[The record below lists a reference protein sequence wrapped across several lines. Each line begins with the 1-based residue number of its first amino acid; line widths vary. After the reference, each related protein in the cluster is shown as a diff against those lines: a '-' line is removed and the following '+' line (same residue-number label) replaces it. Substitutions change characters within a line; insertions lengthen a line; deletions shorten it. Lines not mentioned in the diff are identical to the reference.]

1 MDKTT
6 PIYFICPDN
15 KEPIGGIKQLYR
27 QVDILNNNG
36 FNAAIIHKRKLF
48 RHNWFENNTKIIY
61 GRFIFDEID
70 KLTGRKSKVFK
81 SYFRKSVNNLDPNG
95 ILIIP
100 ELHGSKICNLLK
112 GMRKVVFNQ
121 NCYYTFKS
129 FDVNTFDNKIIYNNA
144 DLLGV
149 IVVSEDSKKYLKLAF
164 EDLNILRIKL
174 GINSTKF
181 FYNDSIKKKQ
191 IAFMPRKLS
200 DEIGQV
206 INILKYRNK
215 IKDWNFIPIDNKN
228 ENEVAQILN
237 ESRIFLSF
245 NHKEGFGLPPA
256 EAMSSGCL
264 VIGYTGEGGE
274 EYFLEDFSFKIP
286 KGNIIQYIETIEKA
300 VNEYDNTPESFTK
313 KQEMASNYIKNN
325 YNLESENESVISC
338 WNSLLQ
344 IKK

>member
-36 FNAAIIHKRKLF
+36 FNAYIIHKRKLF

-61 GRFIFDEID
+61 SRFVFDEID
-70 KLTGRKSKVFK
+70 KLSGRKSKIFK
-81 SYFRKSVNNLDPNG
+81 AYLKKGVNSLDPNG

-100 ELHGSKICNLLK
+100 ELHRPKICNLLK

-121 NCYYTFKS
+121 NCYYTFKN
-129 FDVNTFDNKIIYNNA
+129 FEINTFDNNIIYNSP

-149 IVVSEDSKKYLKLAF
+149 IVVSENSKKYLNLAF
-164 EDLNILRIKL
+164 EDLNIFRIKL

-181 FYNDSIKKKQ
+181 FYDSSIKKRQ

-200 DEIGQV
+200 EEIVQV
-206 INILKYRNK
+206 INILRYRNK
-215 IKDWNFIPIDNKN
+215 IKNWNFIPIDNKN

-237 ESRIFLSF
+237 ESLMFLSF
-245 NHKEGFGLPPA
+245 NDKEGFGLPPA

-264 VIGYTGEGGE
+264 VIGYTGEGGG
-274 EYFLEDFSFKIP
+274 EYFLEDFSCKIP
-286 KGNIIQYIETIEKA
+286 KGNIIQYVETIEKIIM
-300 VNEYDNTPESFTK
+300 EYDNNPLDFTK

-325 YNLESENESVISC
+325 YSLEIENESIISC

-344 IKK
+344 INK